1 MLKTQMSSL
10 EQWLETP
17 SPDGRA
23 YYFYV
28 QDLYKQIVTFFAER
42 DIQFLPDE
50 TDDERF
56 TVLARLLYNFS
67 LKQ

>member
-1 MLKTQMSSL
+1 MTTPQMSL

-17 SPDGRA
+17 CPDGRA

-28 QDLYKQIVTFFAER
+28 QDLYKQIKTFFAER
-42 DIQFLPDE
+42 DIQFLPNE

-56 TVLARLLYNFS
+56 TLLARLLYNFS
-67 LKQ
+67 LKA